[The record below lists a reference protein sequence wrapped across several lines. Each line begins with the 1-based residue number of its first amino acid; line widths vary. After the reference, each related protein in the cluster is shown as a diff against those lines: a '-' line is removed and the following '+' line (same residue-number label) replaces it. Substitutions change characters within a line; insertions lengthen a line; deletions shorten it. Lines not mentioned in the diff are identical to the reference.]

1 MDAQTTIKARRQKE
15 TDHILALLKQALPN
29 VLPKYP
35 VDAAFVYG
43 SVAHGTATPLS
54 DVDIALLLTVCPQPY
69 ERLKLE
75 LAIQADLEDAV
86 GFAPIDV
93 RTLNDAPLMVQ
104 GQIIQKGVR
113 LYERD
118 RQHRIAFEVATR
130 KRYFDFAPVARRLR
144 DAFLE
149 HVRQEGLLHG
159 RSRQTE
165 LDPQ

>member
-1 MDAQTTIKARRQKE
+1 MDTQTTVKARRQQE
-15 TDHILALLKQALPN
+15 ADHILALLKQALPT
-29 VLPKYP
+29 VLDRYP

-43 SVAHGTATPLS
+43 SVARGTATPWS

-86 GFAPIDV
+86 GLAPIDV

-118 RQHRIAFEVATR
+118 RQRRIAFEVATR
-130 KRYFDFAPVARRLR
+130 KRYFDFAPIAQRLR

-149 HVRQEGLLHG
+149 HVRQRGLG
-159 RSRQTE
+159 RGKGI
-165 LDPQ
+165 

>member
-1 MDAQTTIKARRQKE
+1 MDAQTTVKARRQQE
-15 TDHILALLKQALPN
+15 ADRILTLLKEALPT
-29 VLPKYP
+29 VLTRYP
-35 VDAAFVYG
+35 VDAAYVYG
-43 SVAHGTATPLS
+43 SVARGAVTPWS

-75 LAIQADLEDAV
+75 LAIQADIEDAI
-86 GFAPIDV
+86 GFPIDV

-104 GQIIQKGVR
+104 GQIVQKGVR

-149 HVRQEGLLHG
+149 HVHREGLLHG